1 MAGIPG
7 LGQLAPA
14 PSVTDTQT
22 VVLLPYWEWR
32 FEVATEQDSVTVRLV
47 KGTAERDGTELAK
60 KPYKFER
67 TKSRIYTL
75 EGCTLDI
82 TGHCKSY
89 VAKYPRPEDSPLN
102 VHINLHWGLDEM
114 RKEARDR
121 GRGAQGPRVLICGP
135 SNTGKTSLVRTLT
148 GLATRMG
155 HEPRRQASQQYGGS
169 SAEQSS
175 GWQPIVVNLG
185 PREGLLSLPGTLSAA
200 VYGAMMDV
208 EEPAG
213 GFGITSAP
221 TSGPSPVPV
230 KTPIVYYYGREKVEE
245 DPAHWKDL
253 TGKLASSVRAKIK
266 EDETVRTSGV
276 LIDAPAVEFA
286 QGGLELL
293 VHAVNEFAVNL
304 VLVVGSDRM
313 YEELEQ
319 RLAGVYTSVGEPIE
333 CVNVEKSDGVAE
345 VVDSFTRHN
354 REAAI
359 KEYFFGDS
367 KRTLSPSLQVIS
379 FDDVA
384 IFKAPDESE
393 AYEGQPA
400 LEPAEISA
408 GMSSWTLTIMDAS
421 VNDPPETIRQAPVV
435 GFIAVAEVDEDRR
448 RLKIL
453 SPVTGRMDNKPMV
466 WGRWPEPYINLLG

>member
-1 MAGIPG
+1 
-7 LGQLAPA
+7 
-14 PSVTDTQT
+14 
-22 VVLLPYWEWR
+22 
-32 FEVATEQDSVTVRLV
+32 
-47 KGTAERDGTELAK
+47 
-60 KPYKFER
+60 
-67 TKSRIYTL
+67 
-75 EGCTLDI
+75 
-82 TGHCKSY
+82 
-89 VAKYPRPEDSPLN
+89 
-102 VHINLHWGLDEM
+102 M

-121 GRGAQGPRVLICGP
+121 GRGAQGPRVLVCGP
-135 SNTGKTSLVRTLT
+135 ANVGKTSLVRTLT

-155 HEPRRQASQQYGGS
+155 HEPRRQASQQYGRS
-169 SAEQSS
+169 AAEQSS
-175 GWQPIVVNLG
+175 GWQPMVVNLG
-185 PREGLLSLPGTLSAA
+185 PKEGLLSLPGTLSAA

-276 LIDAPAVEFA
+276 LIDAPAVDFA

-293 VHAVNEFAVNL
+293 VHAVNEFAGTFPLPLVSATMVSNLPATVNL
-304 VLVVGSDRM
+304 VFVVGSGQM

-319 RLAGVYTSVGEPIE
+319 RLAGVYTSLGEPIE

-345 VVDSFTRHN
+345 AVDSFTRQN

-367 KRTLSPSLQVIS
+367 KRTLSPSLQIIS

-384 IFKAPDESE
+384 IFKAPDGRSAGGLIERAGCQTPAEPMLICAAESE

-400 LEPAEISA
+400 LESAEISA